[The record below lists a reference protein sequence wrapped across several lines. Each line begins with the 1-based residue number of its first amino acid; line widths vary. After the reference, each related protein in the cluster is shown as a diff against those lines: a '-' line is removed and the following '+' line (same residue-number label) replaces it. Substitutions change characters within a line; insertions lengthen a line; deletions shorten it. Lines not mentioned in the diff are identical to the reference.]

1 MCVCVLIVI
10 DDKSLS
16 SQSLLKSESISFV
29 VCGVL
34 ISGGVCKFVWKRDD
48 TQKQNRRCSRE
59 LKTTL
64 TTNDLKQIHTHQKHV
79 KTDDICQKKL

>member
-16 SQSLLKSESISFV
+16 SQSLLKSESLLWFV
-29 VCGVL
+29 VYLFLVVCVNLCGNVTTHKNKTD
-34 ISGGVCKFVWKRDD
+34 GVV
-48 TQKQNRRCSRE
+48 SRE

-64 TTNDLKQIHTHQKHV
+64 TTNDLKQIHTHQKHA
-79 KTDDICQKKL
+79 